1 MNVDGLLLPV
11 DFVVEFFKVCVN
23 EVKVDAVLVFLC
35 LDQEF
40 ACSVH
45 CKEDFD
51 KDTFDGVSGSELVPI
66 GALVLRQ
73 ACKANTVSIH
83 EE

>member
-11 DFVVEFFKVCVN
+11 DFVVEFFKVCFN

-35 LDQEF
+35 SHKEF

-45 CKEDFD
+45 CEEDFD
-51 KDTFDGVSGSELVPI
+51 RDTFDSVRGSELVPI
-66 GALVLRQ
+66 WALVLRQ
-73 ACKANTVSIH
+73 ACKAGEGFH
-83 EE
+83 Q